1 MLQGC
6 FQDVN
11 WHWVVAELAST
22 FETAVSEAAT
32 VTQVTQGAQSQ
43 LRFG

>member
-11 WHWVVAELAST
+11 WHWVVADLAST

-32 VTQVTQGAQSQ
+32 QVTQGAQSQ